1 MNPSIA
7 EALGIRFHHLGLL
20 TDLPAAATTA
30 LTLLGYSVAEPV
42 HDPLQG
48 VDLRMAEGDN
58 EFARIE
64 IITPGSSDSALSKMV
79 KRRGDC
85 MYHSCFTVKDVNAT
99 LASLAELGLRVIT
112 VSAPK
117 PAVLFGGKQV
127 SFHSVEGLGLVEFI
141 EDGS

>member
-1 MNPSIA
+1 MNQSLA
-7 EALGIRFHHLGLL
+7 ESLGIRFHHLGLL
-20 TDLPAAATTA
+20 TDQPAAAATA
-30 LTLLGYSVAEPV
+30 LTLLGYRVAEPV
-42 HDPLQG
+42 YDPLQD
-48 VDLRMAEGDN
+48 VELRMAQGDS

-64 IITPGSSDSALSKMV
+64 VITPSSRDSALSKMV

-99 LASLAELGLRVIT
+99 LSSLSDLGLRVIT

-127 SFHSVEGLGLVEFI
+127 SFHSVEGMGLIEFI
-141 EDGS
+141 EDGA